1 MGAFIDQVQQNNALQ
16 REQLTYKKQKEAE
29 RKAKQE
35 EKELIKI
42 DNKIVREMLTA
53 EMDSHFLKTGSA
65 ENSKAYFN
73 IIKNRNATINKLFT
87 RTVDK
92 EEAQKIY
99 YDTLNKLYKQHKNDE
114 EARAHFEELE
124 ENEWTP
130 EDVAWLKSIEEARQK
145 KIEEQHKAIEEENKR
160 FVEGLKK
167 WAEKEDKKEKQQ
179 KFFNTLYVLNW
190 IVNILLIIF
199 CLPLGLLFCFL
210 TAVSKSSKK

>member
-1 MGAFIDQVQQNNALQ
+1 MGAFIDQVARNNSLQ
-16 REQLTYKKQKEAE
+16 LEQLTYKKQKEAE
-29 RKAKQE
+29 KKAKQE

-53 EMDSHFLKTGSA
+53 EMDSHFLKTGNA
-65 ENSKAYFN
+65 ENSKAYYN
-73 IIKNRNATINKLFT
+73 IIENRNDTINKLFT
-87 RTVDK
+87 RTIDK
-92 EEAQKIY
+92 EEAQNIY

-145 KIEEQHKAIEEENKR
+145 KIEEKNAR

>member
-210 TAVSKSSKK
+210 TAVSKSNKK